1 MEPQPRCRGDGRG
14 MGGGG
19 SGTLKTGREGAVWG
33 ERGVGGGGHLRG
45 FCSVMRHESPSPR
58 PLSAGQKQ
66 WLEGKEWIM
75 AVKSESDD
83 KNTEI
88 RLLNRSRCH
97 AAKCGRATVSVKG

>member
-1 MEPQPRCRGDGRG
+1 MHFENRD
-14 MGGGG
+14 GG
-19 SGTLKTGREGAVWG
+19 SSLGGKGGW
-33 ERGVGGGGHLRG
+33 GGGHLRG
-45 FCSVMRHESPSPR
+45 FCSVMRHESLSPR

-88 RLLNRSRCH
+88 RLLNCSRCH